1 MGVFSGDLSEE
12 VAKFMPRLHEKK
24 QAIRAAQRA
33 SNSSDADD
41 EGAWCMPLIMN
52 MDADSQ
58 FGQLYIFGMPFFR
71 KYYTSFRYVQ
81 EKNSDD
87 PLASS
92 MAFSIADDKCQPAVN
107 PAASASAQ
115 AKDEELDESAS
126 S

>member
-24 QAIRAAQRA
+24 QAIRAAQKA

-71 KYYTSFRYVQ
+71 KYYTSFKYVQ
-81 EKNSDD
+81 ESASSA
-87 PLASS
+87 PLAQS
-92 MAFSIADDKCQPAVN
+92 MAFSIADDDCQHGVN
-107 PAASASAQ
+107 PAAAASTQ
-115 AKDEELDESAS
+115 AKDAELDES
-126 S
+126 